1 MKQCLAACLLVSAL
15 VLCQTAGVRPAWG
28 AQPETPETPETPGAP
43 PAIPA
48 QGQTP
53 AAEPPASFHGIAWGT
68 PLADVKDM
76 TVVEKNGPAAY
87 AKVTGLSPRIA
98 DVAVTEIVYA
108 FCNGLFSG
116 AMATFRGQDRL
127 EAIRE
132 VVAKRYGPPVV
143 PGDGAQAVGW
153 PLGDVMIMLEF
164 DAPIGVGVLSYLHAP
179 TYAPC
184 AGAGEQAPPA
194 ASPATEPQA
203 ASPTAP

>member
-15 VLCQTAGVRPAWG
+15 VLSQTAGVRPACG
-28 AQPETPETPETPGAP
+28 AQADAP
-43 PAIPA
+43 PAVPA
-48 QGQTP
+48 VPSEGQSA

-87 AKVTGLSPRIA
+87 AKVTGLTPRIA

-108 FCNGLFSG
+108 FCNDLFSG

-127 EAIRE
+127 EAIRA

-143 PGDGAQAVGW
+143 PGDGTQAVGW

-184 AGAGEQAPPA
+184 AGEGGQTPPA
-194 ASPATEPQA
+194 APPATEPQA
-203 ASPTAP
+203 ASPKAP